1 MQKFKDALREEQKRI
16 ERDNC
21 KGKKRRM
28 SICRKAISEYQS
40 TKTDA
45 AIIIVYMIEMASIYR
60 KEI

>member
-1 MQKFKDALREEQKRI
+1 MQKFKDALREEQKRLKEI
-16 ERDNC
+16 IA
-21 KGKKRRM
+21 KAKKENEHM
-28 SICRKAISEYQS
+28 PEAISEYQS

>member
-1 MQKFKDALREEQKRI
+1 MQKFKDALREEQKRLKEI
-16 ERDNC
+16 MQRQ
-21 KGKKRRM
+21 KKRM

>member
-1 MQKFKDALREEQKRI
+1 MQKFKDALREEQKQ
-16 ERDNC
+16 
-21 KGKKRRM
+21 KKRM